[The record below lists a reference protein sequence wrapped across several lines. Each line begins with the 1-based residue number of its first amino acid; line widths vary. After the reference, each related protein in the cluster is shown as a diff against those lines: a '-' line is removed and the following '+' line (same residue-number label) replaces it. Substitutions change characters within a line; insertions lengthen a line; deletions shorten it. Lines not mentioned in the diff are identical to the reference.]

1 MPQKKTHYIY
11 LRVIDEPG
19 VLVRV
24 AQVFTRR
31 SFNIDS
37 VEVKEV
43 KDEPN
48 QADIVIKARGN
59 ADLIHQTKAQLQKL
73 INVLTVT
80 DQTK

>member
-1 MPQKKTHYIY
+1 MAEKKTHFIH

-37 VEVKEV
+37 LEVNEV
-43 KDEPN
+43 TDEPN
-48 QADIVIKARGN
+48 QADIIIKARGN
-59 ADLIHQTKAQLQKL
+59 ADLIHQTKAQLEKL
-73 INVLTVT
+73 LNVLTVSNES
-80 DQTK
+80 K

>member
-1 MPQKKTHYIY
+1 MSEKKTHYIH

-37 VEVKEV
+37 VEVREV
-43 KDEPN
+43 KDEAD
-48 QADIVIKARGN
+48 QADIIIKARGDT
-59 ADLIHQTKAQLQKL
+59 ALVHQTKAQLQKL
-73 INVLTVT
+73 INVLSVS
-80 DQTK
+80 DESN

>member
-1 MPQKKTHYIY
+1 MAEKKTHFIH

-37 VEVKEV
+37 LEVNEV
-43 KDEPN
+43 TDEPN
-48 QADIVIKARGN
+48 QADIIIKARGN

-73 INVLTVT
+73 INVLTVS
-80 DQTK
+80 DESK

>member
-1 MPQKKTHYIY
+1 
-11 LRVIDEPG
+11 
-19 VLVRV
+19 V